1 MSDAQKKP
9 FWQSVRDHETTIV
22 EVAAVLTASTR
33 WIITFSPIDKTNLNS
48 IIASMGW
55 IWDALS
61 SVLSISFAVVE
72 IWATAMIM
80 RAFNIAKDRKDKFF
94 LGGVWFVSLVV
105 LALVQIPP
113 LYASLMDVPVAS
125 LDGWNAL
132 YVVATSVAAFVVI
145 AGVSYSDRFKTPRH
159 GEGEDSGEN
168 WKEDFT
174 DVPSVG
180 ELQQRV
186 NDLQEMVGTKP
197 QLPTEFTPA
206 LSEPET
212 PQIEAPKADT
222 DRYKAF
228 RDKILEMNGN
238 APKTGYAVA
247 KMFGVTPKTGSKWL
261 EKYHSE
267 KESA

>member
-94 LGGVWFVSLVV
+94 CKCFPAYCYIVNVSFTF
-105 LALVQIPP
+105 IP
-113 LYASLMDVPVAS
+113 SS
-125 LDGWNAL
+125 
-132 YVVATSVAAFVVI
+132 
-145 AGVSYSDRFKTPRH
+145 
-159 GEGEDSGEN
+159 
-168 WKEDFT
+168 
-174 DVPSVG
+174 
-180 ELQQRV
+180 
-186 NDLQEMVGTKP
+186 
-197 QLPTEFTPA
+197 
-206 LSEPET
+206 
-212 PQIEAPKADT
+212 
-222 DRYKAF
+222 
-228 RDKILEMNGN
+228 
-238 APKTGYAVA
+238 
-247 KMFGVTPKTGSKWL
+247 
-261 EKYHSE
+261 
-267 KESA
+267 